1 MTAQA
6 IAPAA
11 PIVGR
16 RVTPTA
22 RLLLPADAPE
32 DLWLAT
38 RRGDHRDGTTRIGSS
53 DVSDILEVGYK
64 TPLHVFHIKRRE
76 LPEDDAGEAAL
87 WGKLHEETI
96 AREWARRN
104 RSVVRRVGIVANIK
118 RPWMTCTLD
127 RRILE
132 CPLNRETR
140 ESCALEIKTRN
151 AFVADKWVRAVP
163 DDVLAQT
170 LWQIEVTGYDHVHVG
185 VLIGGNDY
193 RQTVIRREGN
203 EQIISDIVTAAA
215 NMRDRIMTGRKPYP
229 SGDPERLV
237 ELYGALYP
245 EREGTVELGS
255 EVVEILGRY
264 EDERLKEKAAKTAKE
279 LAKVEAVALLDGGE
293 FAKYGDEPAFSYT
306 SRRGRP
312 AVDLELMAE
321 QYPDAYQACV
331 RETTQRAINLASAYR
346 KKGTA

>member
-1 MTAQA
+1 
-6 IAPAA
+6 P
-11 PIVGR
+11 
-16 RVTPTA
+16 
-22 RLLLPADAPE
+22 DE
-32 DLWLAT
+32 LWLAT

-64 TPLHVFHIKRRE
+64 TPQHVYHIKRRE
-76 LPEDDAGEAAL
+76 LPEDEAGEPAL
-87 WGKLHEETI
+87 WGKLHEQTI
-96 AREWARRN
+96 AGEWARRN
-104 RSVVRRVGIVANIK
+104 RSVVRRVGIVANVD

-193 RQTVIRREGN
+193 RQTIVRRDGN
-203 EQIISDIVTAAA
+203 EQIIADIVTAAA
-215 NMRDRIMTGRKPYP
+215 DMRDRIISGRKPYP

-245 EREGTVELGS
+245 DREGTVDLGP
-255 EVVEILGRY
+255 EVIEILGRY
-264 EDERLKEKAAKTAKE
+264 ENERLKEKAAKTAKE
-279 LAKVEAVALLDGGE
+279 LAKAEAVALLDGNE
-293 FAKYGDEPAFSYT
+293 YASFGDEPAFSYT
-306 SRRGRP
+306 QRRGRP
-312 AVDLELMAE
+312 AVDLTLMAE
-321 QYPDAYQACV
+321 QYPDAYRACV
-331 RETTQRAINLASAYR
+331 RETTLRAINVASAFR
-346 KKGTA
+346 KKEI